1 MHQKPSVD
9 CKADETLKSCVEGYL
24 ESRTFEVKLHKI
36 MFRFTK
42 FWEKIIVIIE
52 AFWEEALTIIAEALS
67 AAGERADAGSGAMAA
82 R

>member
-1 MHQKPSVD
+1 
-9 CKADETLKSCVEGYL
+9 
-24 ESRTFEVKLHKI
+24 